1 MPQSSMPQKQGP
13 AKLMAPAE
21 RSRVALKAGRQPQAI
36 APGPA
41 EDERQPGDDI
51 APVDYES
58 QDG

>member
-1 MPQSSMPQKQGP
+1 MT
-13 AKLMAPAE
+13 
-21 RSRVALKAGRQPQAI
+21 RQQLLEIGQRLLDIHRELLQA
-36 APGPA
+36 A